1 MKFCLNSRY
10 TPEYLS
16 KSNEIKV
23 LYKDRNTIIDFV
35 EKYPDKTI
43 ILDLK
48 GYNGLIE
55 WDDIV
60 RYNKIAHENFFIALN
75 NLSDIK

>member
-1 MKFCLNSRY
+1 MRLCD
-10 TPEYLS
+10 
-16 KSNEIKV
+16 EINV
-23 LYKDRNTIIDFV
+23 LYKDKDIIYDLV

-60 RYNKIAHENFFIALN
+60 RYNKITHENFFIALN